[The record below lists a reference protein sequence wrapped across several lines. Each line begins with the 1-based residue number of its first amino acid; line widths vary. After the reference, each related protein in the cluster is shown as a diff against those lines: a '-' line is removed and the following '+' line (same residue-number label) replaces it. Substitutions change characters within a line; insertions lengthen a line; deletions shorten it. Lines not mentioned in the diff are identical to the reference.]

1 MGNAMPVISFANGKG
16 GSGKTTSALLLGCEF
31 AQETDL
37 TIIDADPRHPIS
49 RWAGLGNR
57 PSRLT
62 VVENDSEKTILD
74 QIEAAATRTA
84 WVIVDLE
91 GVASRRVSYAITQSD
106 LVIIP
111 AQEQQ
116 QDALAALD
124 VMQEIERDA
133 RAMRR
138 SIPFSVL
145 FTRTRVVAKSRT
157 ARHIANQFRT
167 HEKIDV
173 FDVELN
179 ERDAFAALYTT
190 GGTLRDLNPRDVN
203 NIDKAIE
210 NSFAFAAE
218 VVRKVNALHD
228 DKTREV
234 A

>member
-1 MGNAMPVISFANGKG
+1 MPIISFANGKG

-49 RWAGLGNR
+49 RWAGLGKT

-62 VVENDSEKTILD
+62 VIENDSEKTILD
-74 QIEAAATRTA
+74 QIEEAASKTA
-84 WVIVDLE
+84 WVITDLE

-124 VMQEIERDA
+124 VMEEIERDA

-138 SIPFSVL
+138 AIPFSVL

-157 ARHIANQFRT
+157 ARHIAMQFRS
-167 HEKIDV
+167 HDKIDV
-173 FDVELN
+173 FDTELN

-190 GGTLRDLNPRDVN
+190 GGTLRDLNPADVN

-210 NSFAFAAE
+210 NAHAFASE
-218 VVRKVNALHD
+218 VVEKVQALQNHPA
-228 DKTREV
+228 REV

>member
-1 MGNAMPVISFANGKG
+1 MPVISFANGKG

-31 AQETDL
+31 AEEIDL

-49 RWAGLGNR
+49 RWASLADI

-62 VVENDSEKTILD
+62 IIENNSEKTILD
-74 QIEAAATRTA
+74 QIEEASRKTT
-84 WVIVDLE
+84 WVIIDLE
-91 GVASRRVSYAITQSD
+91 GIASRRVSYAMTQSD

-116 QDALAALD
+116 QDALAAID
-124 VMQEIERDA
+124 IIQEIERDS

-138 SIPFSVL
+138 KIPFSVL

-157 ARHIANQFRT
+157 ARHIAEQFRSS
-167 HEKIDV
+167 EEIDV
-173 FDVELN
+173 FDTELN

-190 GGTLRDLNPRDVN
+190 GGTLRDLDSKVVN

-210 NSFAFAAE
+210 NSFTFAAE
-218 VVRKVNALHD
+218 VVRKVRSIESN
-228 DKTREV
+228 RESEV

>member
-1 MGNAMPVISFANGKG
+1 MPVISFANGKG

-31 AQETDL
+31 AEEIDL

-49 RWAGLGNR
+49 RWASLADT

-62 VVENDSEKTILD
+62 IIENDSEKTILD
-74 QIEAAATRTA
+74 QIEEASSKTT
-84 WVIVDLE
+84 WVIIDLE
-91 GVASRRVSYAITQSD
+91 GIASRRVSYAMTQSD

-116 QDALAALD
+116 QDALAAID
-124 VMQEIERDA
+124 IIQEIERDS

-138 SIPFSVL
+138 TIPYSVL

-157 ARHIANQFRT
+157 ARHIAEQFRSS
-167 HEKIDV
+167 EKIDV
-173 FDVELN
+173 FDTELN

-190 GGTLRDLNPRDVN
+190 GGTLRDLNSNVVN

-210 NSFAFAAE
+210 NSYAFAAE
-218 VVRKVNALHD
+218 VVRKVQAIENNR
-228 DKTREV
+228 KSEV

>member
-1 MGNAMPVISFANGKG
+1 MPIISFANGKG

-31 AQETDL
+31 AQEIDL
-37 TIIDADPRHPIS
+37 TIIDADPRHPIA
-49 RWAGLGNR
+49 RWAGLGKK
-57 PSRLT
+57 PPRLT

-74 QIEAAATRTA
+74 QIEEAASKTA
-84 WVIVDLE
+84 WVVIDLE

-138 SIPFSVL
+138 TIPFSVL

-157 ARHIANQFRT
+157 ARHIANQFRS
-167 HEKIDV
+167 HDKIDV
-173 FDVELN
+173 FDTELN
-179 ERDAFAALYTT
+179 ERDAFSALYTT
-190 GGTLRDLNPRDVN
+190 GGTLRDLDPTEVN

-210 NSFAFAAE
+210 NAFAFASE
-218 VVRKVNALHD
+218 VVRKIKALQD
-228 DKTREV
+228 NPAREV